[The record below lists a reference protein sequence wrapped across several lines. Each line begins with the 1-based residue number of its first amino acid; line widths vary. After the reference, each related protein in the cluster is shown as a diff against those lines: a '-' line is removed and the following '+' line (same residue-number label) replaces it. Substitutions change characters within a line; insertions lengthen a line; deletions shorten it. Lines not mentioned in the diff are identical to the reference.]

1 MHHPWSSSISTVPK
15 YGQMRTKQ
23 YMPKPKIKT
32 AILSFRVEPRVR
44 AVIERAADAERRSL
58 ANMAEILI
66 LEGCE
71 RRGITTP
78 ESPPVAQATKPK
90 AKRKPGK

>member
-1 MHHPWSSSISTVPK
+1 
-15 YGQMRTKQ
+15 
-23 YMPKPKIKT
+23 MPKLKAKT

-44 AVIERAADAERRSL
+44 TALERAAEAERRSL

-71 RRGITTP
+71 RRGLPTATP
-78 ESPPVAQATKPK
+78 ASPKRPTKS
-90 AKRKPGK
+90 KP

>member
-1 MHHPWSSSISTVPK
+1 
-15 YGQMRTKQ
+15 
-23 YMPKPKIKT
+23 MPKLKAKT

-44 AVIERAADAERRSL
+44 TALERAAEAERRSL

-71 RRGITTP
+71 RRGLPTVKPT
-78 ESPPVAQATKPK
+78 STKLP
-90 AKRKPGK
+90 AKTKQ

>member
-1 MHHPWSSSISTVPK
+1 
-15 YGQMRTKQ
+15 
-23 YMPKPKIKT
+23 MPKLKAKT

-44 AVIERAADAERRSL
+44 IALEHAAEVERRSL

-71 RRGITTP
+71 RRGIPTLAPARKSTGK
-78 ESPPVAQATKPK
+78 TKT
-90 AKRKPGK
+90 